1 MKNLWTQIT
10 ENLDHVAGFAG
21 TVAAMFLIAFLFE
34 TYFRKRNKTT
44 GRILSTKKVTM
55 IGMFSAIAMILHLF
69 DFPIPFLAPGF
80 YKLDLSEIPVL
91 ICAFAYGP
99 VAGVFTEFCKILLK
113 LLFKSTSTAFVGD
126 LANFAVGCVLVLPAS
141 ILYQFKKTKKRA
153 ILSCAV
159 GTLCM
164 AVFGAVFNAVY
175 LLPAFAVLFMGDAGA
190 VDSFVAMGHDI
201 IPLITDVTTFALFSV
216 APINI
221 LKGIM
226 ASIPTMLIYKPLSPL
241 LKDNR

>member
-1 MKNLWTQIT
+1 
-10 ENLDHVAGFAG
+10 
-21 TVAAMFLIAFLFE
+21 
-34 TYFRKRNKTT
+34 
-44 GRILSTKKVTM
+44 
-55 IGMFSAIAMILHLF
+55 
-69 DFPIPFLAPGF
+69 
-80 YKLDLSEIPVL
+80 
-91 ICAFAYGP
+91 
-99 VAGVFTEFCKILLK
+99 
-113 LLFKSTSTAFVGD
+113 
-126 LANFAVGCVLVLPAS
+126 
-141 ILYQFKKTKKRA
+141 
-153 ILSCAV
+153 
-159 GTLCM
+159 M